1 MGNKLAAMLNKM
13 ARSKLSEEKL
23 KEKLNK
29 YSRPQNCENLVGAK
43 VNPEIWSKIRPE
55 TRSHDLKMQK
65 IQNTILKAITPLAE
79 LSDSLLNL
87 KSKNDVF
94 DTAKAVR
101 QILDSVALLTHANC
115 DIIQRRRELIRPD
128 LNKLYQQICAEHVS
142 FTGFLFGDDLPQKIQ
157 DINMTNRVGQKL
169 SGQEH
174 KGSFNRNYYQNARA
188 KQRWPKNDHRPY
200 HRMHFAHKVHQVKSQ
215 FPQEEG
221 GRHESQVDYINE
233 VGGDTVSTKFNI
245 AQSRPFNAGRIQG
258 FFANWQNITSD
269 RTVLDMM
276 KGCTLEFATYP
287 HHPCQPKEINFSS
300 RECLAIKIEL
310 QRLLDKG
317 IIITSEHETCE
328 FISTIFV
335 RPKADGSFRLI
346 LNLKRLNE
354 HITIIL
360 KWNLLNL

>member
-1 MGNKLAAMLNKM
+1 MRFALGDKLAAMLNKM

-55 TRSHDLKMQK
+55 TRSRDLKMPK

-79 LSDSLLNL
+79 LSDSL

-142 FTGFLFGDDLPQKIQ
+142 FTGFLFGDDLPQKIK

-169 SGQEH
+169 SGQEL
-174 KGSFNRNYYQNARA
+174 KGSFDRNYFQNARA

-200 HRMHFAHKVHQVKSQ
+200 HRIFAHKVHQVKGQ
-215 FPQEEG
+215 
-221 GRHESQVDYINE
+221 
-233 VGGDTVSTKFNI
+233 
-245 AQSRPFNAGRIQG
+245 
-258 FFANWQNITSD
+258 
-269 RTVLDMM
+269 
-276 KGCTLEFATYP
+276 YP
-287 HHPCQPKEINFSS
+287 KKKEDVMSH
-300 RECLAIKIEL
+300 K
-310 QRLLDKG
+310 
-317 IIITSEHETCE
+317 
-328 FISTIFV
+328 
-335 RPKADGSFRLI
+335 
-346 LNLKRLNE
+346 
-354 HITIIL
+354 
-360 KWNLLNL
+360 